1 MGKIK
6 KNKIIFICVL
16 GIVFIIGLGSVLYF
30 SFKSNKL
37 GDIDSYIEEGENI
50 DNMNNT
56 EEIVNAQN
64 NLSENENGGINQD
77 INEKNEEVIYI
88 HIIGEVKNEGLIELI
103 EGQRIVDAIEKAGGV
118 TEYADLNKVNLAFVL
133 SDGQKVRIPSIY
145 DKDDNVSYVTDES
158 GKNVIVDNGNS
169 ENGNGNSKSGKI
181 NINVAS
187 QSELETLDGVG
198 PSLAARIIEY
208 RNNKGGFKKI
218 EELKNVSGIGES
230 KFEGLK
236 GKVVVK

>member
-6 KNKIIFICVL
+6 KNKIIFICIL
-16 GIVFIIGLGSVLYF
+16 GVIFIIGLGSVVYF
-30 SFKSNKL
+30 SIKNNNL
-37 GDIDSYIEEGENI
+37 GDIESYIEGNEN
-50 DNMNNT
+50 N
-56 EEIVNAQN
+56 N
-64 NLSENENGGINQD
+64 NLNETEKDSSDSNSINDSEKTENNKD
-77 INEKNEEVIYI
+77 INEKKEGVIYI

-103 EGQRIVDAIEKAGGV
+103 EGNRIVDAIEKAGGV
-118 TEYADLNKVNLAFVL
+118 TEYADLSKVNLAFVL

-145 DKDDNVSYVTDES
+145 DKDDNTSYITDES

-169 ENGNGNSKSGKI
+169 ENGNSKSGKI

>member
-16 GIVFIIGLGSVLYF
+16 GIVFSFGLGSVVYF
-30 SFKSNKL
+30 SFKSNNL
-37 GDIDSYIEEGENI
+37 GNIENYIEGDEN
-50 DNMNNT
+50 NNNLNNT
-56 EEIVNAQN
+56 EKDSN
-64 NLSENENGGINQD
+64 NPNSINDSEASENTKG
-77 INEKNEEVIYI
+77 INEKSEEVIYI

-103 EGQRIVDAIEKAGGV
+103 EGHRIIDAIEKAGGV
-118 TEYADLNKVNLAFVL
+118 TEYADLSKVNLAFVL

-145 DKDDNVSYVTDES
+145 DKEDNVNYVTDES
-158 GKNVIVDNGNS
+158 GNNVIIDNGNS
-169 ENGNGNSKSGKI
+169 GKGNSKSGKI

-198 PSLAARIIEY
+198 PSLATRIIEY
-208 RNNKGGFKKI
+208 RNNNGGFKKI
-218 EELKNVSGIGES
+218 EELKNVSGIGET
-230 KFEGLK
+230 KFEGIK

>member
-6 KNKIIFICVL
+6 KNKIIFICIL
-16 GIVFIIGLGSVLYF
+16 GVIFIIGLGSVVYF
-30 SFKSNKL
+30 SIKNNKL
-37 GDIDSYIEEGENI
+37 GDIESYIEGNEN
-50 DNMNNT
+50 N
-56 EEIVNAQN
+56 N
-64 NLSENENGGINQD
+64 NLNETEKDSSDSNSINDSEKTENNKD
-77 INEKNEEVIYI
+77 INEKKEEAIYI

-103 EGQRIVDAIEKAGGV
+103 EGNRIVDAIEKAGGV
-118 TEYADLNKVNLAFVL
+118 TEYADLSKVNLAFVL

-145 DKDDNVSYVTDES
+145 DKDDNTSYITDES
-158 GKNVIVDNGNS
+158 GKNVIVDNGNP
-169 ENGNGNSKSGKI
+169 ENGNSKSGKI